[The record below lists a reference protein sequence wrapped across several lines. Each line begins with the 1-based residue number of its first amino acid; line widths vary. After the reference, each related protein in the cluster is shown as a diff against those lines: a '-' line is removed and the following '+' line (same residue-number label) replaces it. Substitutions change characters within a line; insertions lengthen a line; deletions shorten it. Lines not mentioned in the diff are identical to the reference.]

1 MLRKWRKWR
10 LNRLCQAILNKQA
23 ARRPSGIGTGLPAC
37 SFLAQIAFPRAAG
50 LRAAK
55 PALSDDKAQEPINET
70 AMDPDQAVLAAQRAQ
85 IGIGIDN
92 AGCFGIRPERRKRAF
107 GHVAGIRNM
116 GSLIGR

>member
-1 MLRKWRKWR
+1 L
-10 LNRLCQAILNKQA
+10 
-23 ARRPSGIGTGLPAC
+23 SAC
-37 SFLAQIAFPRAAG
+37 GFLAQIACPRAAG

-55 PALSDDKAQEPINET
+55 PALSDNKAQQPVNET
-70 AMDPDQAVLAAQRAQ
+70 AMNPDQAVLTAQRTQ